1 MTAVAIGACTSEP
14 LPRPV
19 AIGSIPSRLN
29 VKVGYEYEDYVPPE
43 VGGFTGREFAAGGL
57 VKPLYLAGGWTP
69 KGTDTVPAM
78 LTPGERVLTVAQN
91 RAYERGTVAPLPAS
105 VRPLQITV
113 ISQIGRREFARSVVN
128 LSPNE
133 FELAG
138 L

>member
-1 MTAVAIGACTSEP
+1 MSVRASRSQLATLTRDLMNHWEQTKSQW
-14 LPRPV
+14 RDT
-19 AIGSIPSRLN
+19 PSQ
-29 VKVGYEYEDYVPPE
+29 
-43 VGGFTGREFAAGGL
+43 EFAAGG
-57 VKPLYLAGGWTP
+57 VVRPIYAASGFAP
-69 KGTDTVPAM
+69 RGTDTVPAM